1 MAAAPKKRRRAPTN
15 PLEAANRKTD
25 EQFIRDH
32 LQPSDG
38 WTTWTH
44 PHTAKPYA
52 LCLKQPARMTH
63 DELQACYDLVEKTS
77 GDDYRASADGWHP
90 KKKMVEMKSAE
101 LRYILVR
108 DENNDLRGFTSLMPT
123 WEDGEPVVYCYE
135 IHLEDELHGYVVACR
150 AIDRPNHHVPFLR
163 ALTGLSSS
171 TGLAVLLMGFQEAI
185 AQSIPIVEKVML
197 TCFKSNTKALAF
209 YRKLGF
215 VKDALSPDERRL
227 RGGKVFVPDYL
238 IMSRIV
244 ARPS

>member
-25 EQFIRDH
+25 EQFIRDY

-44 PHTAKPYA
+44 PHTAKPYT

-108 DENNDLRGFTSLMPT
+108 DGNNDLRGFTSLMPT

-135 IHLEDELHGYVVACR
+135 IHLEDELHG
-150 AIDRPNHHVPFLR
+150 
-163 ALTGLSSS
+163 
-171 TGLAVLLMGFQEAI
+171 TGLAALLMGFQEAI
-185 AQSIPIVEKVML
+185 AQSIPIVENFML

>member
-1 MAAAPKKRRRAPTN
+1 
-15 PLEAANRKTD
+15 
-25 EQFIRDH
+25 
-32 LQPSDG
+32 
-38 WTTWTH
+38 
-44 PHTAKPYA
+44 
-52 LCLKQPARMTH
+52 MTH